1 MGCCGPLIEKQAPQK
16 CRVATSV
23 QARSREMTKNLKIES
38 TDSKADPGAAAF
50 APYTTVSVTL
60 AEARPPVQCEDGSIE
75 HAEPHV

>member
-1 MGCCGPLIEKQAPQK
+1 
-16 CRVATSV
+16 
-23 QARSREMTKNLKIES
+23 MTKNLKIES